1 MGDEGLIVSAC
12 SQKAATHS
20 VMKWHYSQSMPAGKL
35 ITYGVWNNKKFAGSI
50 IYGQGANNRLGQT
63 YDLDII
69 EVCEL
74 VRVALKPKHTFLT
87 SQVVA
92 MSLASLRKDNPGLR
106 LVVSYAD
113 TNQNHH
119 GGIYQAMNWIYT
131 GESLAASM
139 IIKGKKRHTRSV
151 SAKYGT
157 SKLEWLQK
165 NVDPK
170 AHLVKDLAKHKYLM
184 PLDKQMR
191 RQVIKLVKPYPKKVK
206 EQGVQSL

>member
-1 MGDEGLIVSAC
+1 MGDGGLIVSAC
-12 SQKAATHS
+12 SQKAAKHS
-20 VMKWHYSQSMPAGKL
+20 VMKWHYSQAMPAGKL
-35 ITYGVWNNKKFAGSI
+35 ITYGVWDDHKFSGSI

-92 MSLASLRKDNPGLR
+92 MSLTSLRQDNPGLR

-113 TNQNHH
+113 TSQNHH

-131 GESLAASM
+131 GESLAVSM
-139 IIKGKKRHTRSV
+139 MINGKRTHTRSV

-157 SKLEWLQK
+157 AKLDWIQK

-191 RQVIKLVKPYPKKVK
+191 RQVTKLAEPYPSKIR
-206 EQGVQSL
+206 